1 MFFPSQMPKEAIA
14 FQGGWIVNARID
26 NLPKMQWLLQKN
38 SLVAAFDILDS
49 LLYFWGTYKV
59 TFKRSHSLQVQSLDD
74 AYAAPANF
82 LEIDVINPIT
92 HGMGN
97 KRYTDYEC
105 RLKVSKKSLG
115 YDFLI
120 NSNNLNDTC
129 SFTTFYL
136 CITTFWYFHCG
147 LRLVFTAL

>member
-1 MFFPSQMPKEAIA
+1 M
-14 FQGGWIVNARID
+14 
-26 NLPKMQWLLQKN
+26 
-38 SLVAAFDILDS
+38 AAFDILDS

-115 YDFLI
+115 YDFFI
-120 NSNNLNDTC
+120 NRNKIDDTC
-129 SFTTFYL
+129 SFTTF
-136 CITTFWYFHCG
+136 
-147 LRLVFTAL
+147 